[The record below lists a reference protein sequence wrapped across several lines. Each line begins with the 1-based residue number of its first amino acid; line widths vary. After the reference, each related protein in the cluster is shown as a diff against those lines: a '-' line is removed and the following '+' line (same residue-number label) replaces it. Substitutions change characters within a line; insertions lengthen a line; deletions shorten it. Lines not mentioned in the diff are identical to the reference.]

1 MKTSTFISS
10 RTSMTEKE
18 YTINQAIKN
27 IIQSQDLI
35 NDRRRS
41 ADTLTT
47 ASIYLDQVLMVL
59 YDIKK
64 ELEQEKL
71 T

>member
-1 MKTSTFISS
+1 
-10 RTSMTEKE
+10 MTEKE